1 MSERDQ
7 GERIQAFD
15 MELADR
21 GLQDINE
28 FGVWLAEQ
36 PTKTIWFQNILIC
49 LLNALQREYRS
60 LRVGFEKSTP
70 LLAWACRNML
80 ELNIYTKY
88 TLLKGSNAKDF
99 ADDRWIDAIEMFS
112 SFRTWINFYDPGGAT
127 PGLDQAI
134 TNFSEEKAKRGIT
147 RAKYMRMETM
157 AAAVNFSEDYK
168 HINKVASKLVHPTA
182 FSVLGSFDE
191 GELGQLKPILL
202 NNGVR
207 FMVEAVAD
215 IRRYVK
221 TNGVEPLP

>member
-1 MSERDQ
+1 MSERNQ
-7 GERIQAFD
+7 AERIRAFD

-21 GLQDINE
+21 GLKEIEE
-28 FGVWLAEQ
+28 FGDWLEEQ
-36 PTKTIWFQNILIC
+36 PAKAIWFKNILIC
-49 LLNALQREYRS
+49 LLNALLREYRS
-60 LRVGFEKSTP
+60 LRVGFKKSTP

-88 TLLKGSNAKDF
+88 ALLKGSNAKDF
-99 ADDRWIDAIEMFS
+99 VDDRWIDAIEMFS
-112 SFRTWINFYDPGGAT
+112 SFRIWINFYNPGGAT
-127 PGLDQAI
+127 PGLDQTI

-157 AAAVNFSEDYK
+157 AAAVNFSEEYK

-191 GELGQLKPILL
+191 GELGQLKPILF

-207 FMVEAVAD
+207 FLVEAFAD
-215 IRRYVK
+215 VRRYVIK
-221 TNGVEPLP
+221 NGVEPLP